1 MRLID
6 KVTDTKQSSY
16 FGSLT
21 LLTTLFFIWG
31 FITCLNDI
39 LIPHLKAVFTLSY
52 TQAMLVQFCFFTAYF
67 VVSVP
72 SGYLLKKISY
82 KAGIV
87 TGLSIASIGC
97 LLFYPAA
104 RQHCYAMFL
113 VALFVLASGITL
125 LQVAAN
131 PYVTLLGKPETASSR
146 LTITQAF
153 NSLGTA
159 IAPYFGALMVL
170 ATAVKSAE
178 DIAKLTNVELT
189 AYQSLQSAAVQ
200 IPYLGLAALLLLM
213 AVVFTLIKLP
223 DVQLIDTE
231 LDKLTT
237 NPIQDKAKA
246 NAKANAWAYRHL
258 VLGAVGIFM
267 YVGAEV
273 CIGSFL
279 INFLIEPKVANF
291 SIVEAG
297 KYASFYWG
305 GAMIGRFVGAALM
318 QKISAAK
325 LLTVNA
331 LVAVF
336 LVLTAIIGTG
346 HLVMWAVLAVGLCNS
361 IMFPTIFS
369 LAINGLGQ
377 HTRQGSGI
385 LCTAIVGGAILPL
398 IQGVF
403 ADSVGIQSAFIIPAL
418 SYAFIAYYGYSGHK
432 SNVYVGSNNF
442 I

>member
-1 MRLID
+1 MI

-16 FGSLT
+16 SGSLS

-87 TGLSIASIGC
+87 MGLSVASLGC

-104 RQHCYAMFL
+104 SQHCYALFL

-153 NSLGTA
+153 NSLGTT
-159 IAPYFGALMVL
+159 IAPYFGALIVL
-170 ATAVKSAE
+170 ATAVKSVE
-178 DIAKLTNVELT
+178 EITQLNSVELT
-189 AYQSLQSAAVQ
+189 AYQALQATAVQ

-213 AVVFTLIKLP
+213 AVVFAVIKLP
-223 DVQLIDTE
+223 DIQVLDIP
-231 LDKLTT
+231 LDKTT
-237 NPIQDKAKA
+237 TIVDKSS
-246 NAKANAWAYRHL
+246 AWAYQHL

-279 INFLIEPKVANF
+279 INFLTEPKIAGL
-291 SIVEAG
+291 SLVEAG

-305 GAMIGRFVGAALM
+305 GAMVGRFLGAALM
-318 QKISAAK
+318 QKVAANK
-325 LLTVNA
+325 LLTFNA
-331 LVAVF
+331 LIAVL
-336 LVLTAIIGTG
+336 LVLTVVMGTG
-346 HLVMWAVLAVGLCNS
+346 HIVMWAVLAVGLCNS
-361 IMFPTIFS
+361 IMFPSIFS

-377 HTRQGSGI
+377 HARQGSGI

-398 IQGVF
+398 IQGAF
-403 ADSVGIQSAFIIPAL
+403 ADQVGIQSAFIIPAL
-418 SYAFIAYYGYSGHK
+418 CYAYIAFYGYRGHK
-432 SNVYVGSNNF
+432 V
-442 I
+442 

>member
-1 MRLID
+1 MT
-6 KVTDTKQSSY
+6 KVTEVKKTSY
-16 FGSLT
+16 LGSLS

-52 TQAMLVQFCFFTAYF
+52 TQAMLVQFCFFAAYF

-87 TGLSIASIGC
+87 TGLAIASIGC

-104 RQHCYAMFL
+104 NLQSYSLFL

-131 PYVTLLGKPETASSR
+131 PYVSLLGKPETASSR

-153 NSLGTA
+153 NSLGTT
-159 IAPYFGALMVL
+159 IAPYFGALIVL
-170 ATAVKSAE
+170 TAAVKSAE
-178 DIAKLTNVELT
+178 DITKLNSLELSV
-189 AYQSLQSAAVQ
+189 YQSLQAAAVQ
-200 IPYLGLAALLLLM
+200 IPYLGLATLLLLM
-213 AVVFTLIKLP
+213 AVLFALINLP
-223 DVQLIDTE
+223 DIQLTGIE
-231 LDKLTT
+231 LDKQTT
-237 NPIQDKAKA
+237 RPIKEKAS
-246 NAKANAWAYRHL
+246 AWAYRHL
-258 VLGAVGIFM
+258 VLGALAIFM

-279 INFLIEPKVANF
+279 INFLTEPKIAGLSV
-291 SIVEAG
+291 VEAG

-305 GAMIGRFVGAALM
+305 GAMVGRFLGAVIM
-318 QKISAAK
+318 QKMAANK
-325 LLTVNA
+325 LLTFNA
-331 LVAVF
+331 LIAVI
-336 LVLTAIIGTG
+336 LVLTAVMGTG
-346 HLVMWAVLAVGLCNS
+346 ELVMWSILAVGLCNS

-369 LAINGLGQ
+369 LAIKGLGQ

-385 LCTAIVGGAILPL
+385 LCMAIVGGAILPL
-398 IQGVF
+398 IQGVI
-403 ADSVGIQSAFIIPAL
+403 ADNVGIQSAFIIPAL
-418 SYAFIAYYGYSGHK
+418 CYAYIAFYGYKGHH
-432 SNVYVGSNNF
+432 SL
-442 I
+442 

>member
-1 MRLID
+1 MIKD
-6 KVTDTKQSSY
+6 TDTQQTSY
-16 FGSLT
+16 AGSLT
-21 LLTTLFFIWG
+21 SLTTLFFIWG

-87 TGLSIASIGC
+87 TGLSIASLGC

-104 RQHCYAMFL
+104 SQHCYALFL

-131 PYVTLLGKPETASSR
+131 PYVTLLGSPKTASSR

-153 NSLGTA
+153 NSLGTT

-178 DIAKLTNVELT
+178 DMAQLN
-189 AYQSLQSAAVQ
+189 SLQLTSYQALQAAAVQ

-213 AVVFTLIKLP
+213 AIVFTLIKLP
-223 DVQLIDTE
+223 DIQALDTSA
-231 LDKLTT
+231 LDKITSS
-237 NPIQDKAKA
+237 PYEDKAS
-246 NAKANAWAYRHL
+246 AWAYRHL

-279 INFLIEPKVANF
+279 INFLTEPTVADL

-305 GAMIGRFVGAALM
+305 GAMAGRFLGAAMM
-318 QKISAAK
+318 QKVAAAK
-325 LLTVNA
+325 LLTFNA
-331 LVAVF
+331 LAAVV
-336 LVLTAIIGTG
+336 LVLTAVMGTG
-346 HLVMWAVLAVGLCNS
+346 YLVMWAVLAVGLCNS
-361 IMFPTIFS
+361 IMFPTLFS
-369 LAINGLGQ
+369 LAINGLGK

-385 LCTAIVGGAILPL
+385 LCTAIVGGALLPL
-398 IQGVF
+398 LQGVF
-403 ADSVGIQSAFIIPAL
+403 ADNVGIQNAFIIPAL
-418 SYAFIAYYGYSGHK
+418 CYAYIVFYGYSGHRLAT
-432 SNVYVGSNNF
+432 
-442 I
+442 

>member
-1 MRLID
+1 MT
-6 KVTDTKQSSY
+6 KVTEVKKTSY
-16 FGSLT
+16 LGSLS

-52 TQAMLVQFCFFTAYF
+52 TQAMLVQFCFFAAYF

-87 TGLSIASIGC
+87 TGLAIASIGC

-104 RQHCYAMFL
+104 NLQSYSLFL

-131 PYVTLLGKPETASSR
+131 PYVSLLGKSETASSR

-153 NSLGTA
+153 NSLGTT
-159 IAPYFGALMVL
+159 IAPYFGALIVL
-170 ATAVKSAE
+170 TAAVKSAE
-178 DIAKLTNVELT
+178 DITKLNSLELSV
-189 AYQSLQSAAVQ
+189 YQSLQAAAVQ
-200 IPYLGLAALLLLM
+200 IPYLGLATLLLLM
-213 AVVFTLIKLP
+213 AVLFALIKLP
-223 DVQLIDTE
+223 DIQLTDIE
-231 LDKLTT
+231 LDKQTT
-237 NPIQDKAKA
+237 RPIKEKAS
-246 NAKANAWAYRHL
+246 AWAYRHL
-258 VLGAVGIFM
+258 VLGALAIFM

-279 INFLIEPKVANF
+279 INFLTEPKIAGLSV
-291 SIVEAG
+291 VEAG

-305 GAMIGRFVGAALM
+305 GAMVGRFLGAVIM
-318 QKISAAK
+318 QKMAANK
-325 LLTVNA
+325 LLTFNA
-331 LVAVF
+331 LIAVI
-336 LVLTAIIGTG
+336 LVLTAVMGTG
-346 HLVMWAVLAVGLCNS
+346 ELVMWSILAVGLCNS

-369 LAINGLGQ
+369 LAIKGLGQ

-385 LCTAIVGGAILPL
+385 LCMAIVGGAILPL
-398 IQGVF
+398 IQGVI
-403 ADSVGIQSAFIIPAL
+403 ADNVGIQSAFIIPAL
-418 SYAFIAYYGYSGHK
+418 CYAYIAFYGYKGHH
-432 SNVYVGSNNF
+432 SL
-442 I
+442 

>member
-1 MRLID
+1 MINGAG
-6 KVTDTKQSSY
+6 TQQSSY
-16 FGSLT
+16 SGSLS

-52 TQAMLVQFCFFTAYF
+52 TQAMLVQFCFFAAYF

-87 TGLSIASIGC
+87 TGLAIASIGC

-104 RQHCYAMFL
+104 NLQSYSLFL

-131 PYVTLLGKPETASSR
+131 PYVTLLGKPESASSR

-153 NSLGTA
+153 NSLGTT
-159 IAPYFGALMVL
+159 IAPYFGALIVL
-170 ATAVKSAE
+170 AAAVKSTE
-178 DIAKLTNVELT
+178 EIAKLNSLELST
-189 AYQSLQSAAVQ
+189 YQSLQAAAVQ
-200 IPYLGLAALLLLM
+200 IPYLGLATLLLLM
-213 AVVFTLIKLP
+213 AIVFALIKLP
-223 DVQLIDTE
+223 DIQLADIE
-231 LDKLTT
+231 LDKLKSESILEKTS
-237 NPIQDKAKA
+237 
-246 NAKANAWAYRHL
+246 AWAYRHL
-258 VLGAVGIFM
+258 VLGALGIFM

-279 INFLIEPKVANF
+279 ISFLIEPQVAGL

-305 GAMIGRFVGAALM
+305 GAMVGRFLGAMIM
-318 QKISAAK
+318 QKVPANK
-325 LLTVNA
+325 LLTFNA
-331 LVAVF
+331 LIAVM
-336 LVLTAIIGTG
+336 LVLTAVMGSG
-346 HLVMWAVLAVGLCNS
+346 QLVMWAVLAVGLCNS
-361 IMFPTIFS
+361 IMFPTLFS

-403 ADSVGIQSAFIIPAL
+403 ADSVGIQNAFIIPAL
-418 SYAFIAYYGYSGHK
+418 CYAYIVFYGYKGHRPALK
-432 SNVYVGSNNF
+432 V
-442 I
+442 

>member
-1 MRLID
+1 MT
-6 KVTDTKQSSY
+6 KVTEVKKTSY
-16 FGSLT
+16 LGSLS

-52 TQAMLVQFCFFTAYF
+52 TQAMLVQFCFFAAYF

-87 TGLSIASIGC
+87 TGLAIASIGC

-104 RQHCYAMFL
+104 NLQSYSLFL

-131 PYVTLLGKPETASSR
+131 PYVSLLGKPETASSR

-153 NSLGTA
+153 NSLGTT
-159 IAPYFGALMVL
+159 IAPYFGALIVL
-170 ATAVKSAE
+170 TAAVKSAE
-178 DIAKLTNVELT
+178 DITKLNSLELSV
-189 AYQSLQSAAVQ
+189 YQSLQAAAVQ
-200 IPYLGLAALLLLM
+200 IPYLGLATLLLLM
-213 AVVFTLIKLP
+213 AVLFALINLP
-223 DVQLIDTE
+223 DIQLTDIE
-231 LDKLTT
+231 LDKQTT
-237 NPIQDKAKA
+237 RPIKEKAS
-246 NAKANAWAYRHL
+246 AWAYRHL
-258 VLGAVGIFM
+258 VLGALAIFM

-279 INFLIEPKVANF
+279 INFLTEPKIAGLSV
-291 SIVEAG
+291 VEAG

-305 GAMIGRFVGAALM
+305 GAMVGRFLGAVIM
-318 QKISAAK
+318 QKMAANK
-325 LLTVNA
+325 LLTFNA
-331 LVAVF
+331 LIAVI
-336 LVLTAIIGTG
+336 LVLTAVMGTG
-346 HLVMWAVLAVGLCNS
+346 ELVMWSILAVGLCNS

-369 LAINGLGQ
+369 LAIKGLGQ

-385 LCTAIVGGAILPL
+385 LCMAIVGGAILPL
-398 IQGVF
+398 IQGVI
-403 ADSVGIQSAFIIPAL
+403 ADNVGIQSAFIIPAL
-418 SYAFIAYYGYSGHK
+418 CYAYIAFYGYKGHH
-432 SNVYVGSNNF
+432 SL
-442 I
+442 

>member
-1 MRLID
+1 MINGA
-6 KVTDTKQSSY
+6 DTQQSSY
-16 FGSLT
+16 SGSLS

-52 TQAMLVQFCFFTAYF
+52 TQAMLVQFCFFAAYF

-87 TGLSIASIGC
+87 TGLAIASIGC

-104 RQHCYAMFL
+104 NLQSYSLFL

-131 PYVTLLGKPETASSR
+131 PYVTLLGKPESASSR

-153 NSLGTA
+153 NSLGTT
-159 IAPYFGALMVL
+159 IAPYFGALIVL
-170 ATAVKSAE
+170 AAAVKSTE
-178 DIAKLTNVELT
+178 EIAKLNSLELST
-189 AYQSLQSAAVQ
+189 YQSLQAAAVQ
-200 IPYLGLAALLLLM
+200 IPYLGLATLLLLM
-213 AVVFTLIKLP
+213 AIVFALIKLP
-223 DVQLIDTE
+223 DIQLADIE
-231 LDKLTT
+231 LDKLKSESILEKTS
-237 NPIQDKAKA
+237 
-246 NAKANAWAYRHL
+246 AWAYRHL
-258 VLGAVGIFM
+258 VLGALGIFM

-279 INFLIEPKVANF
+279 ISFLIEPQVAGL
-291 SIVEAG
+291 SIVDAG

-305 GAMIGRFVGAALM
+305 GAMVGRFLGAMIM
-318 QKISAAK
+318 QKVPANK
-325 LLTVNA
+325 LLTFNA
-331 LVAVF
+331 LIAVM
-336 LVLTAIIGTG
+336 LVLTAVMGSG
-346 HLVMWAVLAVGLCNS
+346 QLVMWAVLAVGLCNS
-361 IMFPTIFS
+361 IMFPTLFS
-369 LAINGLGQ
+369 LAINGLGK

-403 ADSVGIQSAFIIPAL
+403 ADSVGIQNAFIIPAL
-418 SYAFIAYYGYSGHK
+418 CYAYIVFYGYEGHRPALK
-432 SNVYVGSNNF
+432 V
-442 I
+442 

>member
-1 MRLID
+1 MI
-6 KVTDTKQSSY
+6 KVTATQQSSY
-16 FGSLT
+16 AGSLT

-87 TGLSIASIGC
+87 TGLSIASLGC

-104 RQHCYAMFL
+104 SQHCYALFL

-131 PYVTLLGKPETASSR
+131 PYVTLLGSPKTASSR

-153 NSLGTA
+153 NSLGTT

-178 DIAKLTNVELT
+178 DMAQLN
-189 AYQSLQSAAVQ
+189 SLQLTSYQALQAAAVQ

-213 AVVFTLIKLP
+213 AIVFTLIKLP
-223 DVQLIDTE
+223 DIQALDTSA
-231 LDKLTT
+231 LDKITSS
-237 NPIQDKAKA
+237 PYEDKAS
-246 NAKANAWAYRHL
+246 AWAYRHL

-279 INFLIEPKVANF
+279 INFLTEPTVANL

-305 GAMIGRFVGAALM
+305 GAMAGRFLGAAMM
-318 QKISAAK
+318 QKVAAAK
-325 LLTVNA
+325 LLTFNA
-331 LVAVF
+331 LAAVV
-336 LVLTAIIGTG
+336 LVLTAVMGTG
-346 HLVMWAVLAVGLCNS
+346 YLVMWAVLAVGLCNS
-361 IMFPTIFS
+361 IMFPTLFS
-369 LAINGLGQ
+369 LAINGLGK

-385 LCTAIVGGAILPL
+385 LCTAIVGGALLPL
-398 IQGVF
+398 LQGVF
-403 ADSVGIQSAFIIPAL
+403 ADNVGIQNAFIIPAL
-418 SYAFIAYYGYSGHK
+418 CYAYIVFYGYSGHRLAT
-432 SNVYVGSNNF
+432 
-442 I
+442 

>member
-1 MRLID
+1 MI

-16 FGSLT
+16 AGSLS

-67 VVSVP
+67 VVSIP

-82 KAGIV
+82 KTGIV
-87 TGLSIASIGC
+87 MGLSVASLGC

-104 RQHCYAMFL
+104 SQHCYALFL

-153 NSLGTA
+153 NSLGTT
-159 IAPYFGALMVL
+159 IAPYFGALIVL

-178 DIAKLTNVELT
+178 DIAQLNSVELT
-189 AYQSLQSAAVQ
+189 AYQALQATAVQ

-213 AVVFTLIKLP
+213 AVVFAVIKLP
-223 DVQLIDTE
+223 DIQE
-231 LDKLTT
+231 LDIPLDKTT
-237 NPIQDKAKA
+237 TIVDKSS
-246 NAKANAWAYRHL
+246 AWAYQHL

-279 INFLIEPKVANF
+279 INFLTEPTVADL
-291 SIVEAG
+291 SLVEAG

-305 GAMIGRFVGAALM
+305 GAMVGRFLGAALM
-318 QKISAAK
+318 QKVAANK
-325 LLTVNA
+325 LLTFNA
-331 LVAVF
+331 LIAVI
-336 LVLTAIIGTG
+336 LVMTTVMGTG
-346 HLVMWAVLAVGLCNS
+346 HIVMWAVLAVGLCNS
-361 IMFPTIFS
+361 IMFPSIFS

-377 HTRQGSGI
+377 HARQGSGI

-403 ADSVGIQSAFIIPAL
+403 ADQVGIQSAFIIPAL
-418 SYAFIAYYGYSGHK
+418 CYAYIAFYGYRGHK
-432 SNVYVGSNNF
+432 V
-442 I
+442 

>member
-1 MRLID
+1 MIKD
-6 KVTDTKQSSY
+6 TDTQQTSY
-16 FGSLT
+16 AGSLT

-104 RQHCYAMFL
+104 GQHCYPLFL

-153 NSLGTA
+153 NSLGTT
-159 IAPYFGALMVL
+159 IAPYFGALIVL
-170 ATAVKSAE
+170 AVAVKSAE
-178 DIAKLTNVELT
+178 EIAQLNSVELS
-189 AYQSLQSAAVQ
+189 AYQALQSAAVQ
-200 IPYLGLAALLLLM
+200 MPYLGLATVLLLM
-213 AVVFTLIKLP
+213 AVVFALIKLP
-223 DVQLIDTE
+223 DIQSAEEVSE
-231 LDKLTT
+231 KARVHT
-237 NPIQDKAKA
+237 NEHKTS
-246 NAKANAWAYRHL
+246 AWAYQHL
-258 VLGAVGIFM
+258 VLGAVAIFM

-279 INFLIEPKVANF
+279 INFLTEPKVAGL
-291 SIVEAG
+291 SLVEAG

-305 GAMIGRFVGAALM
+305 GAMVGRFMGAALM
-318 QKISAAK
+318 QKVPAAK
-325 LLTVNA
+325 LLTFNA
-331 LVAVF
+331 LVAVI
-336 LVLTAIIGTG
+336 LVIAAITGAG
-346 HLVMWAVLAVGLCNS
+346 HLVMWSVLAVGLCNS

-369 LAINGLGQ
+369 LAISGLAE

-418 SYAFIAYYGYSGHK
+418 CYAYIAYYGYSGHQL
-432 SNVYVGSNNF
+432 VD
-442 I
+442 

>member
-1 MRLID
+1 MINGA
-6 KVTDTKQSSY
+6 DTQQSSY
-16 FGSLT
+16 SGSLS

-52 TQAMLVQFCFFTAYF
+52 TQAMLVQFCFFAAYF

-87 TGLSIASIGC
+87 TGLAIASIGC

-104 RQHCYAMFL
+104 NLQSYSLFL

-131 PYVTLLGKPETASSR
+131 PYVTLLGKPESASSR

-153 NSLGTA
+153 NSLGTT
-159 IAPYFGALMVL
+159 IAPYFGALIVL
-170 ATAVKSAE
+170 AAAVKSTE
-178 DIAKLTNVELT
+178 EIAKLNSLELST
-189 AYQSLQSAAVQ
+189 YQSLQAAAVQ
-200 IPYLGLAALLLLM
+200 IPYLGLSTLLLLM
-213 AVVFTLIKLP
+213 AIVFALIKLP
-223 DVQLIDTE
+223 AIQLADIE
-231 LDKLTT
+231 LDKLKSESILEKTS
-237 NPIQDKAKA
+237 
-246 NAKANAWAYRHL
+246 AWAYRHL
-258 VLGAVGIFM
+258 VLGALGIFM

-279 INFLIEPKVANF
+279 ISFLIEPQVAGL
-291 SIVEAG
+291 SIVDAG

-305 GAMIGRFVGAALM
+305 GAMVGRFLGAMIM
-318 QKISAAK
+318 QKVPANK
-325 LLTVNA
+325 LLTFNA
-331 LVAVF
+331 LIAVM
-336 LVLTAIIGTG
+336 LVLTAVMGSG
-346 HLVMWAVLAVGLCNS
+346 QLVMWALLAVGLCNS
-361 IMFPTIFS
+361 IMFPTLFS
-369 LAINGLGQ
+369 LAINGLGK

-403 ADSVGIQSAFIIPAL
+403 ADSVGIQNAFIIPAL
-418 SYAFIAYYGYSGHK
+418 CYAYIVFYGYKGHRPALK
-432 SNVYVGSNNF
+432 V
-442 I
+442 

>member
-1 MRLID
+1 MT
-6 KVTDTKQSSY
+6 KVTEVKKTSY
-16 FGSLT
+16 LGSLS

-52 TQAMLVQFCFFTAYF
+52 SQAMLVQFCFFTAYF

-72 SGYLLKKISY
+72 SGYLLKKITY

-87 TGLSIASIGC
+87 TGLAIASIGC

-104 RQHCYAMFL
+104 NLQSYSLFL

-131 PYVTLLGKPETASSR
+131 PYVSLLGKSETASSR

-153 NSLGTA
+153 NSLGTT
-159 IAPYFGALMVL
+159 IAPYFGALIVL
-170 ATAVKSAE
+170 TAAVKSAE
-178 DIAKLTNVELT
+178 DITKLNSLELSV
-189 AYQSLQSAAVQ
+189 YQSLQAAAVQ
-200 IPYLGLAALLLLM
+200 IPYLGLATLLLLM
-213 AVVFTLIKLP
+213 AVLFALINLP
-223 DVQLIDTE
+223 DIQLTDIE
-231 LDKLTT
+231 LDKQTT
-237 NPIQDKAKA
+237 RPIKEKAS
-246 NAKANAWAYRHL
+246 AWAYRHL
-258 VLGAVGIFM
+258 VLGALAIFM

-279 INFLIEPKVANF
+279 INFLTEPKIAGLSV
-291 SIVEAG
+291 VEAG

-305 GAMIGRFVGAALM
+305 GAMVGRFLGAVIM
-318 QKISAAK
+318 QKMAANK
-325 LLTVNA
+325 LLTFNA
-331 LVAVF
+331 LIAVI
-336 LVLTAIIGTG
+336 LVLTAVMGTG
-346 HLVMWAVLAVGLCNS
+346 ELVMSVILAVGLCNS

-369 LAINGLGQ
+369 LAIKGLGQ

-385 LCTAIVGGAILPL
+385 LCMAIVGGAILPL
-398 IQGVF
+398 IQGVL

-418 SYAFIAYYGYSGHK
+418 CYAYIAFYGYKGHH
-432 SNVYVGSNNF
+432 SL
-442 I
+442 

>member
-1 MRLID
+1 MI
-6 KVTDTKQSSY
+6 KGTDTQQTSY
-16 FGSLT
+16 AGSLT

-87 TGLSIASIGC
+87 TGLSIASLGC

-104 RQHCYAMFL
+104 SQHYYPLFL

-131 PYVTLLGKPETASSR
+131 PYVTLLGNPQTASSR

-153 NSLGTA
+153 NSLGTT

-170 ATAVKSAE
+170 ATAVKTTEELAQLNS
-178 DIAKLTNVELT
+178 DDLTT
-189 AYQSLQSAAVQ
+189 YQALQSAAVQ

-213 AVVFTLIKLP
+213 AIVFAVIKLP
-223 DVQLIDTE
+223 DIQGVESE
-231 LDKLTT
+231 LDTTST
-237 NPIQDKAKA
+237 NPIAAKA
-246 NAKANAWAYRHL
+246 SAWAYRHL

-279 INFLIEPKVANF
+279 INFLTEPKVAGL

-305 GAMIGRFVGAALM
+305 GAMVGRFLGAAMM
-318 QKISAAK
+318 QKVSAAK
-325 LLTVNA
+325 LLTFNA
-331 LVAVF
+331 LMAVI
-336 LVLTAIIGTG
+336 LVLTAVMSTG

-369 LAINGLGQ
+369 LAIKDLGQ
-377 HTRQGSGI
+377 HARQGSGI

-398 IQGVF
+398 LQGVI
-403 ADSVGIQSAFIIPAL
+403 ADSIGIQSAFIIPAL
-418 SYAFIAYYGYSGHK
+418 CYAYIVFYGYSGHQL
-432 SNVYVGSNNF
+432 VQNNHD
-442 I
+442 